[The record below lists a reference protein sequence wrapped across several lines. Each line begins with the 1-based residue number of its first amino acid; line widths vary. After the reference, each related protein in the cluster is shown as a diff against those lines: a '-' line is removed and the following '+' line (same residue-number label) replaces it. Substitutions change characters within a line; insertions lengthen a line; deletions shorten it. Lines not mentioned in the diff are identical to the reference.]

1 MKKKILITGITGLI
15 GSNTARL
22 LLNTFDELH
31 ALVRPGTAQS
41 RLADF
46 QDKVNIVPLD
56 LADIPKMKEFLKD
69 NSFDTI
75 IHIAALRGGRK
86 FSRKTYFDV
95 NVNAS
100 EQLMINALKNDSEFV
115 YCSSVGVFGTSPQ
128 ILPANNKSPQ
138 IAENYYYFT
147 KKRCEELIQ
156 KYILS
161 GLKAVIL
168 RPSITYGQGD
178 FGFPYKLISLID
190 RGLLFFPKED
200 ITIHL
205 TKVDLISNIIVKLLK
220 TQFKSGSA
228 YIIADLEPV
237 KLFDLVNFISREIK
251 GKEYGNSHRISQSY
265 FKFLMAILKIFRKDD
280 MISSIELISKSWY
293 YDVQSIYD
301 DLNIKPVNTISE
313 FKSVL
318 EWYINSK

>member
-1 MKKKILITGITGLI
+1 
-15 GSNTARL
+15 
-22 LLNTFDELH
+22 
-31 ALVRPGTAQS
+31 
-41 RLADF
+41 
-46 QDKVNIVPLD
+46 
-56 LADIPKMKEFLKD
+56 
-69 NSFDTI
+69 
-75 IHIAALRGGRK
+75 
-86 FSRKTYFDV
+86 
-95 NVNAS
+95 
-100 EQLMINALKNDSEFV
+100 
-115 YCSSVGVFGTSPQ
+115 
-128 ILPANNKSPQ
+128 
-138 IAENYYYFT
+138 
-147 KKRCEELIQ
+147 LIQ